1 MLRGNR
7 PIVILVAAIIGAAV
21 FILFK
26 SKSTKQ
32 NDNLMTA
39 LRTSS
44 AVDRGSRAPASK
56 TGTEVKVG
64 IPVTKI
70 AGEGRESLRVPL
82 EQRIE
87 DEIQRKEAFLNRYRV
102 FPMEPLPGATTFEM
116 LKLKAITKDQYEPH
130 MGSLISE
137 KLGFVIYAA
146 DDHDPFLLSIDGTL
160 PVVANKSNGMLGIV
174 TGTIV
179 VTLKES
185 SMAQALAQTYDLTL
199 KYLDKE
205 MRLAYFSAPSK
216 TALDKVVE
224 ALQKDVSV
232 EHVNLEIVQ
241 SKKRM

>member
-1 MLRGNR
+1 MSKDCFS
-7 PIVILVAAIIGAAV
+7 AAV
-21 FILFK
+21 LILFK
-26 SKSTKQ
+26 SKSNKQ
-32 NDNLMTA
+32 NDNLMTDIK
-39 LRTSS
+39 TST
-44 AVDRGSRAPASK
+44 ATDGESRSPASK
-56 TGTEVKVG
+56 TGSTVKMG
-64 IPVTKI
+64 IPVTRV
-70 AGEGRESLRVPL
+70 AGEGRESLRVPI

-102 FPMEPLPGATTFEM
+102 VPMEPLPGAATFEM
-116 LKLKAITKDQYEPH
+116 LKLKAVAKDQYDPRL
-130 MGSLISE
+130 GLLISE

-146 DDHDPFLLSIDGTL
+146 DDHSPFLLSIDGNL

-185 SMAQALAQTYDLTL
+185 SMAQAVAQNYGLTL

-241 SKKRM
+241 SKKRL